1 MDRVQW
7 RKSSPVYFYVQ
18 RNTQFATKNVLIQ
31 FEIESLNVGGA
42 MNLESGIFTAPRPGT
57 YFFSISGFYDNFLY
71 FAGYVYCSSYNRNS
85 HYSALFPPLLRNE

>member
-1 MDRVQW
+1 M
-7 RKSSPVYFYVQ
+7 KSSPVYFYVQ

-71 FAGYVYCSSYNRNS
+71 FAAMYIVVHIIGIAIIPLYS
-85 HYSALFPPLLRNE
+85 HHCCATNEYWPT